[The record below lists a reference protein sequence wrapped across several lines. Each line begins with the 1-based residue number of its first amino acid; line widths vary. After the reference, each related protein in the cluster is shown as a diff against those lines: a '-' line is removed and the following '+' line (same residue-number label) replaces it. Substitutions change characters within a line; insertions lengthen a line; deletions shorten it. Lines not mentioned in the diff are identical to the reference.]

1 MLNFVDAASGNR
13 RRDRIPEYN
22 RRLDEETE
30 SAKIKDFAQIVGIGS
45 VLVATATFTAALTMP
60 GGVWSPGDAAGK
72 KPLAL
77 AGTPVLT
84 GSYAFEGFVISN
96 TQAFICSTL
105 ATFSLVYCGV
115 AAVDIQKRIELVS
128 FSLALLLCSARSFSA
143 AFAFALYLPLATV
156 EHGTAIAS
164 CVMTSLALLDGLWFL
179 TASFN
184 DMSAFLK
191 RKTEATL
198 LELGIGFLFNMIYLF
213 WPYLV
218 IAGFLSYEFMK
229 RAGGPITEA
238 SLSMQQ
244 DEEIDPFQI
253 ISG

>member
-1 MLNFVDAASGNR
+1 
-13 RRDRIPEYN
+13 
-22 RRLDEETE
+22 
-30 SAKIKDFAQIVGIGS
+30 
-45 VLVATATFTAALTMP
+45 MP

-72 KPLAL
+72 KLAAVAPLPL

-96 TQAFICSTL
+96 TLAFICSTL
-105 ATFSLVYCGV
+105 ATFSLVYDCGV

-143 AFAFALYLPLATV
+143 AFAFALYLLLANV

-179 TASFN
+179 MASFN

-191 RKTEATL
+191 RKTKATL

-229 RAGGPITEA
+229 TADGLTHH
-238 SLSMQQ
+238 
-244 DEEIDPFQI
+244 
-253 ISG
+253 